1 MDFMKSMMIAAS
13 GMRAQGAR
21 MKVLAE
27 NIANADSL
35 ATEKGKDP
43 YRRKIPV
50 FSSVMD
56 KETGVGLVQMKK
68 PQLDQSDFG
77 KRHDPS
83 HPAADEFGYVMP
95 DLKFLEIRSK
105 MMTTTIVRDE
115 IITNKKA
122 TKDDEAKS
130 NVRRC
135 CYPCSAAEY
144 NKSPGDAVF
153 GEPQSEENRLR
164 DLFRPLNMPY
174 KNFENR
180 RAYADGSTAKTGGR
194 VGK

>member
-83 HPAADEFGYVMP
+83 HPAADEFGYVATPNVNSLIEAIDMRQAARSYEANLNVIEASRNMMMRTI
-95 DLKFLEIRSK
+95 DLLQK
-105 MMTTTIVRDE
+105 
-115 IITNKKA
+115 
-122 TKDDEAKS
+122 
-130 NVRRC
+130 
-135 CYPCSAAEY
+135 
-144 NKSPGDAVF
+144 
-153 GEPQSEENRLR
+153 
-164 DLFRPLNMPY
+164 
-174 KNFENR
+174 
-180 RAYADGSTAKTGGR
+180 
-194 VGK
+194 